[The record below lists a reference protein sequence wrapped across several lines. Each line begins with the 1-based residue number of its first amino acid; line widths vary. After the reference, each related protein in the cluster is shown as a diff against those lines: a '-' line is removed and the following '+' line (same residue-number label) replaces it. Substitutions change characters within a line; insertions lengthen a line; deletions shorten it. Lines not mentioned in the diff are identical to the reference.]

1 MQFFIRNPRRW
12 SICRSRSAVIVVGA
26 FFLACTVLADRTVSG
41 QRPVQ
46 PPDAGERLID
56 GGQAAGTGDARKG
69 AGQTGES
76 QSVREEATAMFAA
89 GCFWSAQ
96 TDFEKA
102 PGVIGVEVG
111 YAGGKSRNPTYG
123 NYSSGGHR
131 EVILVKYDP
140 GKVTFA
146 GLVEFLLKHVD
157 PVDKGGSFIDR
168 GTKYAPAIFVATE
181 SERAEAQRVIR
192 AFDEMKIYKKP
203 ITLPILQQAEFWPA
217 EEYHQN
223 YRLKNPL
230 AYHSYRSTCGRD
242 EFVAKYWGD
251 RANELTLPGA
261 FPDSEKNDAGE
272 TPSSDRTKKRW
283 EDFKKPG
290 LIELRKRLTPAQF
303 RVTQNNGTET
313 AFHNA
318 YWNHHSQGIYVD
330 VVSGE
335 PLFASVDKFDS
346 GTGWPSFVKPLQSE
360 NLVYREDRQES
371 MPRVEVRSKHA
382 DSHLGHV
389 FDDGPADR
397 GGMRY
402 CINSCAL
409 RFIPKA
415 NLERE
420 GYGEFLHLFQQNDK
434 TTGSRTRTPL
444 DSQKK

>member
-1 MQFFIRNPRRW
+1 MLL
-12 SICRSRSAVIVVGA
+12 SCRILVAALAAVAFVVA
-26 FFLACTVLADRTVSG
+26 LADPVK
-41 QRPVQ
+41 RPVAGQQPGQ
-46 PPDAGERLID
+46 PPGLGGPER
-56 GGQAAGTGDARKG
+56 GGDDPGRSDEETLNERTNG
-69 AGQTGES
+69 
-76 QSVREEATAMFAA
+76 REEATAMFAA

-111 YAGGKSRNPTYG
+111 YGGGKSRNPTYTT
-123 NYSSGGHR
+123 YSSGGHR

-140 GKVTFA
+140 TKVTFA

-168 GTKYAPAIFVATE
+168 GTKYAPAIYVANE
-181 SERAEAQRVIR
+181 VERAEAQRVIR
-192 AFDEMKIYKKP
+192 AFDEMKVYKRP
-203 ITLPILQQAEFWPA
+203 ITIPILNRAVFWPA
-217 EEYHQN
+217 EEYHQD

-230 AYHSYRSTCGRD
+230 AYSSYRSTCGRD

-261 FPDSEKNDAGE
+261 FPDPEKAVDDEAQ
-272 TPSSDRTKKRW
+272 PVDRPKKRW
-283 EDFKKPG
+283 EEFKKPG
-290 LIELRKRLTPAQF
+290 LNELRRRLTPAQF
-303 RVTQNNGTET
+303 RVTQNNETET

-318 YWNHHSQGIYVD
+318 YWNHHSPGIYVD

-335 PLFASVDKFDS
+335 PLFASFDKFDS
-346 GTGWPSFVKPLQSE
+346 GTGWPSFVKPLRPDS
-360 NLVYREDRQES
+360 LVYREDRKEA

-382 DSHLGHV
+382 DSHLGHL

-402 CINSCAL
+402 CINSCAM

-420 GYGEFLHLFQQNDK
+420 GYAEFLPLFQQHDN
-434 TTGSRTRTPL
+434 TAGTRSRSLIGPR
-444 DSQKK
+444 KE